1 MEEAPQP
8 RLVVPARLQLSK
20 DFLVELVSVLWR
32 DIAQPIILQALPQR
46 LHPHPLLGMGGPVL
60 DVRPHPGLFHQFAD
74 QAAVWSEPRAG
85 HGAIRR
91 EAESPVRVG
100 QNAGIA
106 DGEGRRRS
114 S

>member
-1 MEEAPQP
+1 VEEVPQP

-32 DIAQPIILQALPQR
+32 EIAQPIILQPIPQR
-46 LHPHPLLGMGGPVL
+46 LHRHQLLGVGGQGL
-60 DVRPHPGLFHQFAD
+60 DVRPHPGLSHPFAD
-74 QAAVWSEPRAG
+74 RVGVWSEPRVE
-85 HGAIRR
+85 HRAIRR
-91 EAESPVRVG
+91 EAESQVRAG

-106 DGEGRRRS
+106 DGKGRRRS